1 MAVLAQDL
9 RDAVLQAAISG
20 KLTEQLNTDSS
31 VEELLSKIKAEKEQ
45 LIKEKKIKKEKE
57 LDSLIYDEDIMFE
70 IPKSWKWVK
79 LGELAVIQSSKRVFE
94 KEYVTSGIPFFRSKE
109 IGDLC
114 RGGKIQTE
122 LFISKE
128 HYENLKSKHGVPKI
142 GDILITS
149 VGTIG
154 NTWVCDGREFYY
166 KDGNITQ
173 ICKNDYFNS
182 FYIELFLRSQ
192 LFKKQAFT
200 TVSGTV
206 YSALTIVK
214 LKNLV
219 LPFPPIEEQARIV
232 AKVEEIMQKID
243 EYEKIEKQLEEI
255 KKAFPMDMRDAL
267 LQAAMQGKLT
277 EQLDTDS
284 SVDDLI
290 EQIKAEREK
299 LASEG
304 KIKKSKGK
312 KKGQQNDYFV
322 ELSKDEYPY
331 EVPSNWRWTTLEEIT
346 IPNKGQ
352 GLTKS
357 DIDTGDI
364 PVILYGQLYTTYKN
378 KITKVV
384 SHASEK
390 SIKKSFKVSYNDIIL
405 PLTSTSPKAEIG
417 KGVIYSSN
425 ETAYL
430 GSDILCLKHFINSE
444 FLMLLINNPMFSRQ
458 KMNFVNGITIKHLN
472 VNKFLTIPI
481 AIPPI
486 EEQQRIVETLDRLL
500 PLCEAL

>member
-9 RDAVLQAAISG
+9 RDAVLQYALQG
-20 KLTEQLNTDSS
+20 KLTEQLDSDSS
-31 VEELLSKIKAEKEQ
+31 VEDLLAKIKAEKEQ
-45 LIKEKKIKKEKE
+45 LIKNKKIKKEKPLPE
-57 LDSLIYDEDIMFE
+57 IEDDE
-70 IPKSWKWVK
+70 IPYDIPNNWRWERVGNIADCGAGATPSRSNSEYYKNGNISWLKT
-79 LGELAVIQSSKRVFE
+79 GELNNSYITETEEYITE
-94 KEYVTSGIPFFRSKE
+94 KALRECSLR
-109 IGDLC
+109 L
-114 RGGKIQTE
+114 
-122 LFISKE
+122 
-128 HYENLKSKHGVPKI
+128 NKI
-142 GDILITS
+142 GDILIAMY
-149 VGTIG
+149 GATIG
-154 NTWVCDGREFYY
+154 KLGIVTYPLTTNQACCGCTPFGDFYNLYLFYY
-166 KDGNITQ
+166 FMGIKNVLVGKAEGGAQPNISREKIRNSLIPVPPVEEQ
-173 ICKNDYFNS
+173 IR
-182 FYIELFLRSQ
+182 I
-192 LFKKQAFT
+192 
-200 TVSGTV
+200 VS
-206 YSALTIVK
+206 K
-214 LKNLV
+214 
-219 LPFPPIEEQARIV
+219 IEEV
-232 AKVEEIMQKID
+232 LEKVEEYKV
-243 EYEKIEKQLEEI
+243 IEDTSITL
-255 KKAFPMDMRDAL
+255 KKAFPMDMHDAL

-290 EQIKAEREK
+290 EQIKVERQK
-299 LASEG
+299 LEAEG

-312 KKGQQNDYFV
+312 KSQQNDYFV

-357 DIDTGDI
+357 DIDTGNI

-384 SHASEK
+384 SHASEE
-390 SIKKSFKVSYNDIIL
+390 SIRKSFKVDSNDIIL

-425 ETAYL
+425 ETTYL